1 MVRIIADTSTMYSPA
16 EAIRAGFAVSPL
28 SVSIAGQSYREL
40 QDIDAEEFVRLI
52 GEGHMPS
59 SSQPALG
66 DVMSLYEACAGD
78 EVLNIAMADGL
89 SGTYATASAAAA
101 NMDEPERIH
110 VVNTGTLCGPHRH
123 MVEVA
128 AKMAKTGESL
138 QAIKDRLHA
147 LMETDI
153 SFLIPNDF
161 DFLRRGGRLSP
172 LVSYVGKAI
181 KLCPVLTQSKDGRQL
196 VLSSVNRSFKQG
208 IRHIIK
214 ELKDWG
220 LETGAQWKVYIVHGA
235 APGLAESAR
244 ALLTE
249 AFPQA
254 DFETHPLTP
263 VFITHGG
270 PGCVAVQA
278 VRA

>member
-1 MVRIIADTSTMYSPA
+1 MVRIISDSSTMYSPA

-28 SVSIAGQSYREL
+28 SVNIAGQSYREL
-40 QDIDAEEFVRLI
+40 EDINAEEFVQLI

-66 DVMSLYEACAGD
+66 DVMALYDACAGD
-78 EVLNIAMADGL
+78 EILNIAMADGL
-89 SGTYATASAAAA
+89 SGTYATAAAAA
-101 NMDEPERIH
+101 AGMDNAEHIH

-128 AKMAKTGESL
+128 AKMAKAGAPL
-138 QAIKDRLHA
+138 QSILDKLHA

-153 SFLIPNDF
+153 SFLIPSDF

-172 LVSYVGKAI
+172 LVSHVGKAI
-181 KLCPVLTQSKDGRQL
+181 KLCPVMTQSKDGRQL
-196 VLSSVNRSFKQG
+196 VLSSINRSFKQG
-208 IRHIIK
+208 VRHVIK

-220 LETGAQWKVYIVHGA
+220 LETGAKWKVYIVHGA

-244 ALLTE
+244 ALLAE
-249 AFPQA
+249 AFPQV
-254 DFETHPLTP
+254 ELEIHPLTP

-270 PGCVAVQA
+270 PGCVAIQA
-278 VRA
+278 VQC